1 MAGAPCPVELMRA
14 VVGRMGAREVTIA
27 YGLTEASPV
36 ITQTGPGDDLE
47 HRVGTV
53 GRPIPGVEV
62 LLVRPGTMAA
72 VPLGE
77 PGELLARGHGIMR
90 GYYNKPEESAAV
102 LPGDGWLRSGDLAQE
117 TPDGY
122 YRITG
127 RIKDMIIRGGENIY
141 PREIE
146 EYLYTHPDVAEVQV
160 VGLPDERFG
169 EEVCAW
175 VRLRPGAALTE
186 EGVKAFCRGR
196 VAHYKVPR
204 YVVFVEA
211 FPTTVTGKVQK
222 YKLRELGVARFGLQS
237 AARIETA

>member
-1 MAGAPCPVELMRA
+1 MRA
-14 VVGRMGAREVTIA
+14 VVDKMGAREVTIA

-36 ITQTGPGDDLE
+36 ITQTQTTDSLD

-53 GRPIPGVEV
+53 GTILPGLHVR
-62 LLVRPGTMAA
+62 LVTPGTLDP
-72 VPLGE
+72 VPPGQ
-77 PGELLARGHGIMR
+77 PGELMVRGHGNMK
-90 GYYNKPEESAAV
+90 GYYHKPAETAAAMT
-102 LPGDGWLRSGDLAQE
+102 PDGWLHTGDLAQL

-146 EYLYTHPDVAEVQV
+146 EFLYTHPAVADVQV

-175 VRLRPGAALTE
+175 VKPKQGAIVTE
-186 EGVKAFCRGR
+186 EEIKIFCRHKI
-196 VAHYKVPR
+196 AHFKIPR
-204 YVVFVEA
+204 YVVFVEEY
-211 FPTTVTGKVQK
+211 PTTVTGKIQK
-222 YKLRELGVARFGLQS
+222 FKLREMGVARFRLDK
-237 AARIETA
+237 AAKIETA